1 MVSCSR
7 MRDTGQKIKNMK
19 FHVNP
24 RKHFFYCAGGQ
35 TLEQVAQELWSLGEI
50 QNITALVD
58 PALNGVGLDYVISRS
73 PFQSHPFSVSGKW
86 ITEKEEQK
94 VTVNA

>member
-1 MVSCSR
+1 

-35 TLEQVAQELWSLGEI
+35 TLEQVAQAGCGTS
-50 QNITALVD
+50 ITGDTQKPTEQV
-58 PALNGVGLDYVISRS
+58 PAVETVGLDD
-73 PFQSHPFSVSGKW
+73 F
-86 ITEKEEQK
+86 
-94 VTVNA
+94 